1 MISFSAWYDGIVEE
15 QFRTAPDLLNPLK
28 FFGPPLKVPY
38 HMYLVYRD
46 TVSFIDMKR
55 IEAYLA
61 TEIHIKSP

>member
-1 MISFSAWYDGIVEE
+1 VEE

-46 TVSFIDMKR
+46 TVSFIDMTR